1 MPHANTA
8 LLTALAMLA
17 FAGNSLLCR
26 LALKGTTI
34 DAGTFTLARVAAAA
48 AVLWLI
54 VVARRQA
61 GRHGAG
67 AMTLGGNW
75 VSALAL
81 FCYAAAFSFAYE
93 RLSAGTGALL
103 LFAAVQATMTG
114 YGLYSG
120 EPLRA
125 QQWVGLALALTGLV
139 WLMLPSLAT
148 PPLASSLL
156 MIAAGIAWGVYS
168 LRGKRAADPVETTAG
183 NFVRAVPMALALGA
197 AIQAQRSLDAPGLA
211 YAVVS
216 GAITSGLGYVI
227 WYAAVPRLRAAT
239 AATVQLSVPVIAAVG
254 GTAWLGE
261 DLTLRLAL
269 SAAAV
274 LGGIALV
281 ILGKRAQRA

>member
-54 VVARRQA
+54 VLARRQA
-61 GRHGAG
+61 GRNGAG
-67 AMTLGGNW
+67 AITLGGNW

-114 YGLYSG
+114 YGLYNG
-120 EPLRA
+120 ELLRA

-168 LRGKRAADPVETTAG
+168 LRGRRAADPVETTAG

-197 AIQAQRSLDAPGLA
+197 AIQAQRTLDATGLA
-211 YAVVS
+211 YAVIS
-216 GAITSGLGYVI
+216 GALTSGLGYVI
-227 WYAAVPRLRAAT
+227 WYAAMPRLRAAT

-254 GTAWLGE
+254 GSAWLGE
-261 DLTLRLAL
+261 ALTLRLAL

-281 ILGKRAQRA
+281 ILGKRAERA

>member
-1 MPHANTA
+1 MPRARTL
-8 LLTALAMLA
+8 LLTILAMLA

-34 DAGTFTLARVAAAA
+34 DAASFTLARVAAAA

-54 VVARRQA
+54 VLARRQMQRA
-61 GRHGAG
+61 GHRESS
-67 AMTLGGNW
+67 LQGNW
-75 VSALAL
+75 ISALAL

-114 YGLYSG
+114 YGLYAG

-125 QQWVGLALALTGLV
+125 QQWVGLAMALTGLV
-139 WLMLPSLAT
+139 WLLLPSLQT

-168 LRGKRAADPVETTAG
+168 LRGKRAADPVSTTAG

-197 AIQAQRSLDAPGLA
+197 VIQAQRSLDGAGLL
-211 YAVVS
+211 YALLS

-227 WYAAVPRLRAAT
+227 WYTVVPQLRSAT
-239 AATVQLSVPVIAAVG
+239 AATVQLSVPVITAVG
-254 GTAWLGE
+254 GILLLGE
-261 DLTLRLAL
+261 ALSLRLAL

-281 ILGKRAQRA
+281 IAGKRAERA

>member
-54 VVARRQA
+54 VMARRQA
-61 GRHGAG
+61 GRNGAG
-67 AMTLGGNW
+67 AMVLGGNW

-93 RLSAGTGALL
+93 RLSAGSGALL
-103 LFAAVQATMTG
+103 LFAAVQATMIG
-114 YGLYSG
+114 YGLYTG
-120 EPLRA
+120 EPLRP

-168 LRGKRAADPVETTAG
+168 LRGKRVADPVETTAG
-183 NFVRAVPMALALGA
+183 NFVRAVPMALALVA
-197 AIQAQRSLDAPGLA
+197 AIQAQRSMDGTGLA

-216 GAITSGLGYVI
+216 GALTSGLGYVI
-227 WYAAVPRLRAAT
+227 WYTAVPRLRAAT

-254 GTAWLGE
+254 GIALLGE
-261 DLTLRLAL
+261 TLTLRLAL

-281 ILGKRAQRA
+281 ILGKRSERA